1 MTVSV
6 GRLQKALHL
15 IIKVLGIL
23 VLLLVNVGTPIHEPV
38 PFWTIKI
45 HPAQQLLHQMTEFIS
60 YIDYSQ
66 LFSIVHSHIPFS
78 SRSSC

>member
-23 VLLLVNVGTPIHEPV
+23 VLLLVNVGIPIQAPV
-38 PFWTIKI
+38 PSYTIKI
-45 HPAQQLLHQMTEFIS
+45 HPAQQLLHKMTEFIS

-66 LFSIVHSHIPFS
+66 LFSRVHSHEPFS
-78 SRSSC
+78 SHSSC

>member
-1 MTVSV
+1 MIVSG

-23 VLLLVNVGTPIHEPV
+23 VLLLVNVGIPIHAPM
-38 PFWTIKI
+38 PSWTIKI
-45 HPAQQLLHQMTEFIS
+45 HPAQQLLHKMTEFVS
-60 YIDYSQ
+60 YIDCSQ
-66 LFSIVHSHIPFS
+66 LFSIVHSHVPFS